1 MEKAKKLFGNVNL
14 TWTKLIVFAII
25 AGVYT
30 AVMALLPITYDT
42 SFRDIAITFEVWILF
57 GIFIIMNSKSSMD
70 SALKCFVFFL
80 ISQPLVYLVQ
90 VPFSS
95 LGWGLFNYYR
105 YWFIWTLL
113 CLPMGYIG
121 YYIKKDKWWGLLIL
135 TPILIL
141 LGFHY
146 AKFLGELS
154 FSFPGHLLS
163 AIFCFITL
171 LLYPLCMFNN
181 KKIRKAGVY
190 ISVIIILIMTVLSFS
205 KSNTYKTDIL
215 ISGGETNAVFNDKYK
230 VYLEDPRYG
239 NVSIEYE
246 KTIVEYLIRA
256 EFKKVGKTNLIIE
269 DPNGNKQIYEL
280 DIRRD
285 TYDIN
290 RKNE

>member
-1 MEKAKKLFGNVNL
+1 
-14 TWTKLIVFAII
+14 
-25 AGVYT
+25 
-30 AVMALLPITYDT
+30 
-42 SFRDIAITFEVWILF
+42 
-57 GIFIIMNSKSSMD
+57 
-70 SALKCFVFFL
+70 
-80 ISQPLVYLVQ
+80 
-90 VPFSS
+90 
-95 LGWGLFNYYR
+95 
-105 YWFIWTLL
+105 
-113 CLPMGYIG
+113 MGYIG

-163 AIFCFITL
+163 TIFCFITL

-181 KKIRKAGVY
+181 KKIRKAGVC

-246 KTIVEYLIRA
+246 KAIEEYLIRA

-269 DPNGNKQIYEL
+269 DPKGNKQIYEL